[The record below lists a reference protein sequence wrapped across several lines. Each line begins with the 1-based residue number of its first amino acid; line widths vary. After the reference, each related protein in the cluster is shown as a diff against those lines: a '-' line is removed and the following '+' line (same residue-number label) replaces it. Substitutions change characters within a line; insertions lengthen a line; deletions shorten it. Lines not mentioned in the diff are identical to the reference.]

1 MISPSSQCSLNFVD
15 QSIRTL
21 AQDSIDFK
29 KIFQTLGGA
38 HVASKSLIFAIF
50 CGILNTT
57 LSSQDLSLFTEYLKT
72 EAIDKEKLMPV
83 FDAEA
88 LEFWEENGYVVV
100 QEAVPL
106 ENCRAAEQA
115 VWDFLEMDRDD
126 PESWYPDPPRRSIM
140 VEIYQHQ
147 ALWNN
152 RQYPRVHQAF
162 SEIWDTEKLWV
173 SFDRASMNP
182 PERPDYTFTGPYL
195 HWDMSLD
202 NMPVRLKV
210 QGVLYLAD
218 TPGNQGAFTCIPGF
232 HRKLE
237 SWLNDLPDDANPRE
251 VVRDYQAE
259 AVPVAGKAGDL
270 VIWHSALPHG
280 SSPNSAVRPE
290 WRNTSRCHQ
299 HQRMAMLSPGL
310 KGGVNV

>member
-1 MISPSSQCSLNFVD
+1 
-15 QSIRTL
+15 
-21 AQDSIDFK
+21 
-29 KIFQTLGGA
+29 
-38 HVASKSLIFAIF
+38 
-50 CGILNTT
+50 
-57 LSSQDLSLFTEYLKT
+57 
-72 EAIDKEKLMPV
+72 MPV

-100 QEAVPL
+100 PEAVPL
-106 ENCRAAEQA
+106 ENCHAAEQA
-115 VWDFLEMDRDD
+115 VWDFLEMDGDN

-147 ALWNN
+147 ALWDN

-162 SEIWDTEKLWV
+162 SEIWSNDKLWV

-182 PERPDYTFTGPYL
+182 PERPDWKFTGPYL

-202 NMPVRLKV
+202 DMPVRLRV

-237 SWLNDLPDDANPRE
+237 AWLNDLPEDANPRE
-251 VVRDYQAE
+251 VVREYQTE
-259 AVPVAGKAGDL
+259 AVPIAGKAGDL

-280 SSPNSAVRPE
+280 SSPNSAERP
-290 WRNTSRCHQ
+290 
-299 HQRMAMLSPGL
+299 RMAQYITMSPAPDDGKATSEGRVKGWRERLTGL
-310 KGGVNV
+310 GKEAKEKEHHHGKTAELTPLGEKLLGLEPWVT

>member
-1 MISPSSQCSLNFVD
+1 
-15 QSIRTL
+15 
-21 AQDSIDFK
+21 
-29 KIFQTLGGA
+29 
-38 HVASKSLIFAIF
+38 
-50 CGILNTT
+50 
-57 LSSQDLSLFTEYLKT
+57 
-72 EAIDKEKLMPV
+72 MPV

-100 QEAVPL
+100 PEAVPL

-147 ALWNN
+147 ALWDN

-162 SEIWDTEKLWV
+162 SEIWETEKLWV

-237 SWLNDLPDDANPRE
+237 NWLNDLPDDANPRE

-280 SSPNSAVRPE
+280 SSPNSAVRP
-290 WRNTSRCHQ
+290 
-299 HQRMAMLSPGL
+299 RMAQYITMSPAPENGNAEARIKGWRERLTGLGRETKEKEHYHGETAELSPLGKKLLGL
-310 KGGVNV
+310 ESWGA